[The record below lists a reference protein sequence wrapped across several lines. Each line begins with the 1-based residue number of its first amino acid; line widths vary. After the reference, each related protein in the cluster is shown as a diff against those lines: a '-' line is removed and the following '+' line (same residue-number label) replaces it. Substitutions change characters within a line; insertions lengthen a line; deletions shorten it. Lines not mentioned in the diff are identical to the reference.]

1 MFSAPSLWLV
11 FEEERKTF
19 LCLQDELSFERVS
32 TILADEISLLEEME
46 ELPDVRAT
54 LLQIWHLNFELI
66 SVSFMRPLRKLM
78 KRPQKFSILA
88 FELEL
93 KLLEASLK
101 IAKLQNHKNS
111 HQINNNSVQ
120 YDGSHRCF
128 WTFKKPWKNNFSPV
142 TWFRFNHFLAI
153 VCFDS
158 FNALGSQA

>member
-1 MFSAPSLWLV
+1 MKKTKMFSAPSLWLV

-54 LLQIWHLNFELI
+54 LLQIWHSNFELI
-66 SVSFMRPLRKLM
+66 SVSFMRLPRKLM
-78 KRPQKFSILA
+78 KRPQKFRILA

-93 KLLEASLK
+93 KLLEAPQ

-111 HQINNNSVQ
+111 HQINNNSSIRQ
-120 YDGSHRCF
+120 
-128 WTFKKPWKNNFSPV
+128 
-142 TWFRFNHFLAI
+142 
-153 VCFDS
+153 
-158 FNALGSQA
+158 LGSVRRIASMLLDFQKTLEKQFQPSDLVPL